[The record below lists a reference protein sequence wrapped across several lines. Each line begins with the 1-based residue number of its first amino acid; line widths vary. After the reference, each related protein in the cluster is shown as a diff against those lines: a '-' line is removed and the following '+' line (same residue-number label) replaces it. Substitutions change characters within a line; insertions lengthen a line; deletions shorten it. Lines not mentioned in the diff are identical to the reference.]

1 MTLRKIHREAH
12 PGPFRSDRFPEPK
25 ESELVVVGAYR
36 QTGRE
41 VKLRS
46 EAARALLD
54 LMAQARAAGVSVIP
68 ISGFRTVAYQ
78 ESLFKK
84 AVAKYGSEDAAVR
97 WVGRPGHSE
106 HHTGLVVDLGEEESP
121 DCDVEPP
128 FESTRAFHW
137 LQNHAAR
144 FGFEL
149 SYPRGNARG
158 VHYEP
163 WHWRYVGTPEA
174 RQVFH
179 L

>member
-1 MTLRKIHREAH
+1 MISREIPKKIRQNEI
-12 PGPFRSDRFPEPK
+12 RTNRFSEPN
-25 ESELVVVGAYR
+25 ESELVVVGRYR

-46 EAARALLD
+46 DAARALLD
-54 LMAQARAAGVSVIP
+54 LMAQARNEGVAIMP
-68 ISGFRTVAYQ
+68 ISGFRTIAYQ
-78 ESLFKK
+78 EALFQK

-121 DCDVEPP
+121 ACDVEPP
-128 FESTRAFHW
+128 FEKTRAFRW
-137 LQNHAAR
+137 LQKNAAQ

-149 SYPRGNARG
+149 SYPRDNPRG

-163 WHWRYVGTPEA
+163 WHWRFIGTPEA
-174 RQVFH
+174 KQIFSR
-179 L
+179 